1 MRYAPNEKRTRG
13 AIERRPAVKKNSTTR
28 EPLRGKVRMRG
39 KLTIGMDLGD
49 RSSRY
54 CILDEQGEAML
65 DRSIATTR
73 KGMDQAFGSIARCR
87 IALEV
92 GTHSPWVSR
101 PLAKL
106 GHEVIV
112 ANARRVRLISE
123 SSRTRSFLDPFLPQQ
138 PYLDH
143 LGKAHIAE
151 QCQQQ
156 DRPVQSRQACKPK
169 RRRQWRIRQPHSQGH
184 YG

>member
-1 MRYAPNEKRTRG
+1 M
-13 AIERRPAVKKNSTTR
+13 KKNSTTR

-92 GTHSPWVSR
+92 GTHSPWVS
-101 PLAKL
+101 PAS
-106 GHEVIV
+106 GETG
-112 ANARRVRLISE
+112 
-123 SSRTRSFLDPFLPQQ
+123 TRGDR
-138 PYLDH
+138 
-143 LGKAHIAE
+143 GECAT
-151 QCQQQ
+151 
-156 DRPVQSRQACKPK
+156 RPVDQRE
-169 RRRQWRIRQPHSQGH
+169 
-184 YG
+184 